1 MIALTLE
8 QIEHVLVLIE
18 YNEVMTD
25 TVCNRLN
32 LRRAR
37 SYNEPYWHQADTIK
51 SILLAEQ
58 RSLERAMKGGDRNMP
73 KAAKKKP
80 VAKPKGPIGK
90 KVKGKK

>member
-32 LRRAR
+32 LRGAR

-51 SILLAEQ
+51 SILQAER
-58 RSLERAMKGGDRNMP
+58 RSLERAMKGGDVDMP
-73 KAAKKKP
+73 KAAKKKSA
-80 VAKPKGPIGK
+80 AKPKGLIGT

>member
-8 QIEHVLVLIE
+8 EIEHVLVLIE

-32 LRRAR
+32 LRAAR
-37 SYNEPYWHQADTIK
+37 SYDAPYWHQADTIK
-51 SILLAEQ
+51 SILQAEQ
-58 RSLERAMKGGDRNMP
+58 RSLKQTVRGGGETM
-73 KAAKKKP
+73 AAKKKA

>member
-8 QIEHVLVLIE
+8 EIEHLLVLIE

-37 SYNEPYWHQADTIK
+37 SYNVPYLHQADTIK
-51 SILLAEQ
+51 SILQAEQ
-58 RSLERAMKGGDRNMP
+58 RSLKQTVKGGDVDMP
-73 KAAKKKP
+73 KAAKKKSA
-80 VAKPKGPIGK
+80 AKPSKPTAK
-90 KVKGKK
+90 KKAK

>member
-8 QIEHVLVLIE
+8 EIEHVLVLIE

-32 LRRAR
+32 LLGAR

-51 SILLAEQ
+51 SILQTEQ
-58 RSLERAMKGGDRNMP
+58 RSLEQVVKGGDRSMP
-73 KAAKKKP
+73 KAAKKKV
-80 VAKPKGPIGK
+80 VAKSSKPTAK
-90 KVKGKK
+90 KKAK

>member
-8 QIEHVLVLIE
+8 EIEHVLVLIE

-32 LRRAR
+32 LLGAR

-51 SILLAEQ
+51 SILQAEQ
-58 RSLERAMKGGDRNMP
+58 RSLEQVVKGGDRSMP
-73 KAAKKKP
+73 KAAKNKV
-80 VAKPKGPIGK
+80 VAKSSKPTAK
-90 KVKGKK
+90 KKAK

>member
-8 QIEHVLVLIE
+8 EIEHLLVLIE
-18 YNEVMTD
+18 YNEVMSD

-51 SILLAEQ
+51 SILQAEQ
-58 RSLERAMKGGDRNMP
+58 RSLEQVVKGVDRSMP
-73 KAAKKKP
+73 KAAKKKV
-80 VAKPKGPIGK
+80 VAKSSKPTAK
-90 KVKGKK
+90 KKAK

>member
-8 QIEHVLVLIE
+8 EIEHVLVLIE

-32 LRRAR
+32 LLGAR

-51 SILLAEQ
+51 SILQAEQ
-58 RSLERAMKGGDRNMP
+58 RSLEQVVKGGDRSMP
-73 KAAKKKP
+73 KAAKKKV
-80 VAKPKGPIGK
+80 VAKSSKPTAK
-90 KVKGKK
+90 KKAK

>member
-8 QIEHVLVLIE
+8 QSEHVLVLIE

-32 LRRAR
+32 LLGAR

-51 SILLAEQ
+51 SILQAEQ
-58 RSLERAMKGGDRNMP
+58 RSLRQTVKGGEVQM
-73 KAAKKKP
+73 AAKKKS
-80 VAKPKGPIGK
+80 VAKKPTAK
-90 KVKGKK
+90 KKAK

>member
-8 QIEHVLVLIE
+8 EIEHLRLLLV
-18 YNEVMTD
+18 YD
-25 TVCNRLN
+25 NRTFNFAPL
-32 LRRAR
+32 
-37 SYNEPYWHQADTIK
+37 PPDYWRQHDTIIE
-51 SILLAEQ
+51 ILLAEQ
-58 RSLERAMKGGDRNMP
+58 RSLEQAMKGGDRSMP

>member
-25 TVCNRLN
+25 AVCNRLN
-32 LRRAR
+32 LRGAR
-37 SYNEPYWHQADTIK
+37 RYNEPYWQQADTIK
-51 SILLAEQ
+51 NILQAE
-58 RSLERAMKGGDRNMP
+58 RRRLERVVKGGETM
-73 KAAKKKP
+73 AAKKKP